1 MLSRQILLPLILVF
15 ASFAFAGDAPKKP
28 QISGAWWQVAGDPD
42 LGELTTPKQQPVDFA
57 LWQAADGTWQI
68 WSCIRSTKEKGK
80 TRLFHRWEGA
90 ALTDANWTP
99 KGVAMRADPK
109 VGELEGGLQAPY
121 VFRKDD
127 RYEMYYGGWEDICS
141 ATSTDGKIFERR
153 SNSEGKAIVFGNK
166 SGNTRD
172 PMLLRI
178 GDVWH
183 CYYTVNPGNK
193 GGVYCRTSKDLRE
206 WSEEKLVARG
216 GKSGDGPYSAECPFV
231 VEVDPGQFYLFR
243 TQYYGK
249 SALTHVY
256 FSRDP
261 LNFGVDDNESF
272 YVCSLPIA
280 APEIVKVD
288 GQYFIAVLL
297 PSLKGIQIARLNF
310 VSAATASEP
319 PVVPLGL
326 DAYRQWD
333 KWAQQRIG
341 VRAYMRSTYDRRGNN
356 EAADASHFLYQ
367 LADDNNVTLD
377 VAGSGMLYF
386 ARYNHWHGSPWRY
399 VVDGKEHIVQESSTA
414 TPDKPVQNSVFLPS
428 EPFPQPL
435 AWTWSATKG
444 ADLIWTPIGFEQ
456 SFRMGYSRTCYGTG
470 YYIYHQWVPGTKLSQ
485 PLRAWDGKSVP
496 EQDVLDL
503 LNRSGTDLLPASGSA
518 EATRLNLSE
527 LSGTI
532 AVPKDGAVAVQTL
545 AKAPAMV
552 RAIQFSVPRAKAI
565 EFGRTKLRIT
575 WDGRLEASVDAP
587 IALFFGAGTLYNR
600 DEREF
605 LVKAF
610 PVNIRFE
617 TERVQLA
624 CYFPMPF
631 FESAR
636 VELVGNGGE
645 EIGDVQWRIRHAPFS
660 DAPANVG
667 YFHATYKDHGESI
680 EGEDLV
686 LLDTRGL
693 EGSRDWTGS
702 FVGTSFTFSDRA
714 SLTTLEGDPRFFFDD
729 SQSPQAYGTGT
740 EEWGGGGDYWGGRN
754 MTLPFAG
761 HPCGARNEKE
771 AKNDEDKIQSAYRF
785 LLADLMPFGK
795 NALIRLE
802 HGAENQ
808 STEKYRT
815 VTYWYG
821 RPGASVKQT
830 DALKVGDPRSER
842 EHSYV
847 SPQASEPY
855 EIVSRYEW
863 GPDTLKAKKDVP
875 AKEVYPAQKDFGRK
889 TTGSSEFTLK
899 IDPSNVG
906 VMLRRKLDYAFP
918 NQRAEVFIADG
929 SAEAKESDWKAAG
942 VWYLA
947 GSNTCVFSRPK
958 EELGA
963 TLHIVQTSNRRFR
976 EDEFL
981 LPRELTAGRHS
992 IRVRVKFTPVSIPLF
1007 PGRAVDEL
1015 AWSEIRYDAYSFVL
1029 PEASK

>member
-1 MLSRQILLPLILVF
+1 MLSRHNLFLFIVVV
-15 ASFAFAGDAPKKP
+15 ASCAFGGDAPRRP
-28 QISGAWWQVAGDPD
+28 HIDGAWWQVAGDPD
-42 LGELTTPKQQPVDFA
+42 LGELSNPKQQPVDFG
-57 LWQAADGTWQI
+57 LWQAADGSWQI
-68 WSCIRSTKEKGK
+68 WSCIRGTNEKGH

-109 VGELEGGLQAPY
+109 TGELEGGLQAPF

-127 RYEMYYGGWEDICS
+127 RFTMFYGGWEDICS
-141 ATSTDGKIFERR
+141 ATSADGKAFERR
-153 SNSEGKAIVFGNK
+153 LNSDGKAVVFGNK

-178 GDVWH
+178 GETWH

-243 TQYYGK
+243 TQFYGK
-249 SALTHVY
+249 NALTHLY

-261 LNFGVDDNESF
+261 LNFGVDDNASF
-272 YVCSLPIA
+272 YVSSLPIA
-280 APEIVKVD
+280 APEIAKVD
-288 GQYFIAVLL
+288 GQYFIAALL

-310 VSAATASEP
+310 VSANAAANEP
-319 PVVPLGL
+319 PPVPLGL
-326 DAYRQWD
+326 DAYRQWE
-333 KWAQQRIG
+333 KWPLQRIG

-377 VAGSGMLYF
+377 VAGPGMLYF

-399 VVDGKEHIVQESSTA
+399 VVDEREHLIQESSTA
-414 TPDKPVQNSVFLPS
+414 TPEKPVQNSVFIPS

-444 ADLIWTPIGFEQ
+444 ADLIWTPIGFER

-470 YYIYHQWVPGTKLSQ
+470 YYIYHQWVPGTKFSQ
-485 PLRAWDGKSVP
+485 PLRAWDGKSAP

-503 LNRSGTDLLPASGSA
+503 LKKSGTDLLPAAGSA
-518 EATRLNLSE
+518 EAMRLNLAE
-527 LSGTI
+527 ESGTI
-532 AVPKDGAVAVQTL
+532 AVPRQGSVALATL
-545 AKAPAMV
+545 AKAPAQV
-552 RAIQFSVPRAKAI
+552 RAIQFSVARAKAI

-575 WDGRLEASVDAP
+575 WDGRPEASVDAP
-587 IALFFGAGTLYNR
+587 VALFFGAGTLYNR

-610 PVNIRFE
+610 PVNIRFDA
-617 TERVQLA
+617 ERVHLA

-631 FESAR
+631 FASAR
-636 VELVGNGGE
+636 FELIGNGAE
-645 EIGDVQWRIRHAPFS
+645 EIGDVKWSIKHAPFTDPPTS
-660 DAPANVG
+660 AG
-667 YFHATYKDHGESI
+667 YFHATYKDHGEPV
-680 EGEDLV
+680 EGQDLV
-686 LLDTRGL
+686 LLDTRGT
-693 EGSRDWTGS
+693 EGSQDWTGS

-714 SLTTLEGDPRFFFDD
+714 SLGTLEGDPRFFFDD
-729 SQSPQAYGTGT
+729 SLTPQAQGTGT

-761 HPCGARNEKE
+761 HPCGARSEKD

-802 HGAENQ
+802 HGPENQ
-808 STEKYRT
+808 STERYRT

-830 DALKVGDPRSER
+830 DSLKVGDVASEQA
-842 EHSYV
+842 HKYV

-863 GPDTLKAKKDVP
+863 GPDKLKG
-875 AKEVYPAQKDFGRK
+875 KEVYPTQTDSGRK
-889 TTGSSEFTLK
+889 TTGSSEFTVK
-899 IDPSNVG
+899 IDPDNAG

-918 NQRAEVFIADG
+918 NQRAEVFVADNL
-929 SAEAKESDWKAAG
+929 EPKESDWRLAG
-942 VWYLA
+942 TWYLA

-963 TLHIVQTSNRRFR
+963 TVHTVQTSNRRFR
-976 EDEFL
+976 DDEFL
-981 LPRELTAGRHS
+981 LPRDVTSGKRS

-1007 PGRAVDEL
+1007 PGRAVDEV
-1015 AWSEIRYDAYSFVL
+1015 AWSEIRYDVYSFVV
-1029 PEASK
+1029 PELGK